1 MIELINL
8 YKTYEEGGISTEVLK
23 DINIKIQK
31 GEMVAVMGP
40 SGSGKSTFLNILG
53 CLEKPSKGTYLLDGE
68 DVCACKDSKLAKYR
82 NQTLGFVVQD
92 FALIERYTVRK
103 NVEIPLCYSKV
114 PLRKQRE
121 KVDAAIERVVLKN
134 KKDSF
139 ARNLSG
145 GQKQRVAIARA
156 IVNDAEIILCDEPTG
171 ALDQK
176 TWKDIMELF
185 LELHKKGKTIVI
197 VTHDPKVAEYCQR
210 TIRIEDGRIATENDR
225 KVDVGETQ
233 NKD

>member
-1 MIELINL
+1 MISLEHVSKS
-8 YKTYEEGGISTEVLK
+8 YAAGIPALNDV
-23 DINIKIQK
+23 NIEIES
-31 GEMVAVMGP
+31 GEFVFIVGD

-53 CLEKPSKGTYLLDGE
+53 CLEKPSKGTYLLNGE

-121 KVDAAIERVVLKN
+121 KVDAAIERVGLKN

-176 TWKDIMELF
+176 TGKDIMELF

-225 KVDVGETQ
+225 NADIGETQ